1 MSCCFSN
8 HPFNYKKEKIDFPVK
23 RFILLISFF
32 LLYSKGYSQTGNVDS
47 LEGVLLRTDDPK
59 ERLKITLL
67 LSELSINTY
76 PQHSFKYAE
85 EALRLAESLGSD
97 SLKFTANFYLAT
109 AYLELGNYPRG
120 LQLYQQ
126 LIKDSQK
133 NRGAEMLPRIN
144 GNIGNIYYF
153 QHDYKKALTY
163 YEEALKGFTISENET
178 NKKKVLLRATL
189 LNNIGNCYNEE
200 REFAKAASFYNESLT
215 LNKKINHLGGIANVL
230 TDMGKLYLNQ
240 GQNDLA
246 LKYYNQALLLRKN
259 NDDKLGLVRSYI
271 KIGELYFIQQNDLS
285 TAEKY
290 FKDAADLGIS
300 IGAWETV
307 NEASYYLYQL
317 YKIQGNYNKSLLSLE
332 LNKQVNDSLFNQ
344 ERTRKIAELEMQF
357 DFDQKKRLLDA
368 KQKEKELYY
377 WMGGLGLLLSLTVVS
392 LLFLLQRNKA
402 RNAQLAQMKLQ
413 LEKRSLESNLELKD
427 KELATNVLHLLNK
440 NELINTISEKLIVLK
455 KEVGE
460 DSQTAVQK
468 IMVDLQSNLQ
478 PELLEEFEFRFQQVH
493 DKFYKN
499 LNEQFPNLTPSE
511 RRLCAFLKLNMT
523 TKEISAIT
531 HQNAKSID
539 VARTRLRKKL
549 NLTGTDHNLVN
560 FLAHLED

>member
-1 MSCCFSN
+1 MV
-8 HPFNYKKEKIDFPVK
+8 YK
-23 RFILLISFF
+23 
-32 LLYSKGYSQTGNVDS
+32 
-47 LEGVLLRTDDPK
+47 
-59 ERLKITLL
+59 
-67 LSELSINTY
+67 
-76 PQHSFKYAE
+76 
-85 EALRLAESLGSD
+85 
-97 SLKFTANFYLAT
+97 ANFYLAT
-109 AYLELGNYPRG
+109 AYLELGNYPRA
-120 LQLYQQ
+120 LQLYQK
-126 LIKDSQK
+126 LIKDAQK
-133 NRGAEMLPRIN
+133 YIGLDMLSRIN

-153 QHDYKKALTY
+153 QLDFNKALTY
-163 YEEALKGFTISENET
+163 YNEALKGFTVTAAET
-178 NKKKVLLRATL
+178 NRKKILLRATL

-200 REFAKAASFYNESLT
+200 KEYDKAAAFYNESLG
-215 LNKKINHLGGIANVL
+215 LNKRINHLGGIANVL
-230 TDMGKLYLNQ
+230 TDMGQLYRNQ
-240 GQNDLA
+240 GQDDLA
-246 LKYYNQALLLRKN
+246 LKYYNEALTLRKN

-271 KIGELYFIQQNDLS
+271 KIGELYFSQQKDLN

-290 FKDAADLGIS
+290 FKDAVDLGSS

-307 NEASYYLYQL
+307 NEASSSL
-317 YKIQGNYNKSLLSLE
+317 YKLYKKQGKYNEALQSLE

-357 DFDQKKRLLDA
+357 DFDQKRRFLDA
-368 KQKEKELYY
+368 NQKEKELYY
-377 WMGGLGLLLSLTVVS
+377 WIGGIGLLLSLTIVS

-402 RNAQLAQMKLQ
+402 RNAQLEQLKLQ
-413 LEKRSLESNLELKD
+413 LEKRNLEDNLKIKD
-427 KELATNVLHLLNK
+427 KELTTNVIHLLNK
-440 NELINTISEKLIVLK
+440 NELINTISTKLVELK

-460 DSQTAVQK
+460 DSQKAVQK
-468 IMVDLQSNLQ
+468 IMLDLQSNLQ

-493 DKFYKN
+493 EKFYKN

-560 FLAHLED
+560 FLAYLDN